1 METEN
6 LMFPWLSLVDRPAF
20 CVKDGV
26 VAALNTAA
34 ENRMLRI
41 GMDVREIVTEH
52 RDAYEKF
59 ESGCLYLTIRI
70 GGLPCNA
77 GVARTRECDVFFIMQ
92 DSDDDQLQT
101 LALAA
106 QQLRIPLS
114 NVMTVTDRMLSDL
127 SEADPVVREH
137 ANQLN
142 HSLFQLLRVIS
153 NMSDAGSYGSQ
164 HLSGMET
171 VDLIAVID
179 EIMEKART
187 HAAGTGIEISYASP
201 GISVFGL
208 ANSEKL
214 ERAVYNLLSN
224 ALKFSPAGST
234 VDVKL
239 TRNGNL
245 LSLTV
250 CNPNAEPVND
260 HSFWS
265 RYRREPAIEDS
276 RYGLGLGMTLVSA
289 AASAHGGTVLVD
301 HPSPSE
307 TRVTMTIA
315 IVSSQDSAVHS
326 PVIRIGDYAGG
337 RDKALLELAE
347 ILPPA
352 SYENIN

>member
-6 LMFPWLSLVDRPAF
+6 LMFPWLNLVDRPAF

-26 VAALNTAA
+26 IVALNAAA
-34 ENRMLRI
+34 EGRMLRI

-52 RDAYEKF
+52 RDAYAEF
-59 ESGCLYLTIRI
+59 ENGCLYLTVQV

-77 GVARTRECDVFFIMQ
+77 GVARTRDCDIFFIMQ
-92 DSDDDQLQT
+92 DSDDDQLQA

-127 SEADPVVREH
+127 TDADGSVRQH

-153 NMSDAGSYGSQ
+153 NMSDAGSYGTSQ
-164 HLSGMET
+164 LNGMQT
-171 VDLIAVID
+171 TDLVSVID
-179 EIMEKART
+179 EIIEKAQT
-187 HAAGTGIEISYASP
+187 FAANTGIQISYTGP
-201 GISVFGL
+201 NHSVFGL

-239 TRNGNL
+239 TRSGNL

-250 CNPNAEPVND
+250 CNFNTEPVDD

-276 RYGLGLGMTLVSA
+276 RYGLGLGMTLISA
-289 AASAHGGTVLVD
+289 TASAHGGTVLVD
-301 HPSPSE
+301 HPSPNE
-307 TRVTMTIA
+307 TRVTMTLA
-315 IVSSQDSAVHS
+315 IVNGQANAVSS

-337 RDKALLELAE
+337 RDKALLELSE
-347 ILPPA
+347 ILPTD